1 MKRKYL
7 LIIIYSLALSISCTK
22 HNKTIES
29 SESGRYVIDLDNI
42 ANNPDDSF
50 VYSTFYK
57 GIKTILLETNDS
69 CLVGEIK
76 KMQVYDQFIFILDK
90 NIAKSLLVFDRE
102 GRFIRKIGGIGGGPG
117 EYVEPTD
124 FTLDTENRT
133 IFVLDKHT
141 KRINKYDLIT
151 GNFLY
156 SINLQNSL
164 NSEHVEII
172 GGKLYAD
179 AYFYMHS
186 EDNYLLS
193 CIHDPSGVEEANYLN
208 VMKYNK
214 GFSNKNINFGKV
226 FHLLE
231 NGNAVF
237 AQPFM
242 DHIIEINSDSIF
254 TLIDIKSKNVLTLE
268 NIEAGM
274 EKQTFMSEIMRFDK
288 YFFIMSF
295 IEHKNQILFECMKGF
310 NFIKILFNKDT
321 HEVRIFKN
329 IRDDLL
335 ISDEGTSGYPI
346 PMVGCYYSDGVYY
359 YVPQMSVP
367 QIKECANNGI
377 FSPNLDRLEDL
388 KNLKEDANTILF
400 YYEFK

>member
-42 ANNPDDSF
+42 TNDPNNYF
-50 VYSTFYK
+50 VYSTLYK
-57 GIKTILLETNDS
+57 GIRTILLETNDS
-69 CLVGEIK
+69 CLVGEIN
-76 KMQVYDQFIFILDK
+76 KMQVYDQFIFILD
-90 NIAKSLLVFDRE
+90 NSIAKSLLVFDRE
-102 GRFIRKIGGIGGGPG
+102 GRFIRKIGRVGGGPG

-133 IFVLDKHT
+133 IYVLDMHT

-156 SINLQNSL
+156 PINLQNSS
-164 NSEHVEII
+164 NCQHIEII

-179 AYFYMHS
+179 AYFYMQS
-186 EDNYLLS
+186 KDNYLLS

-214 GFSNKNINFGKV
+214 GFNNKNINFGKV
-226 FHLLE
+226 FYLLE

-237 AQPFM
+237 VQPFM

-274 EKQTFMSEIMRFDK
+274 EKRPFMSEIMQFDK
-288 YFFIMSF
+288 YFFITNFM
-295 IEHKNQILFECMKGF
+295 EHKNQIFFECLKGF
-310 NFIKILFNKDT
+310 YYYKILFNKDT
-321 HEVRIFKN
+321 HEVRIIKKFG
-329 IRDDLL
+329 DDLL
-335 ISDEGTSGYPI
+335 IAGEGDFDYPL
-346 PMVGCYYSDGVYY
+346 PKLGCYNSDGVYY
-359 YVPQMSVP
+359 YVPQRGVP
-367 QIKECANNGI
+367 QIKECASNGI

-388 KNLKEDANTILF
+388 KNLEEDANTILF